1 VVKKTYR
8 SAPPANASAS
18 EPAYRDLATVA
29 EFGTKF
35 EADTV
40 AALASEG
47 GYDVIVRSLTPFVV
61 LGAEAPRGAHLVL
74 ASKAEATDVRRYLDE
89 NGAQIIDDSPGD
101 RLNWKG
107 AAIALVTLLAFL
119 VIAALAYLVKGG

>member
-1 VVKKTYR
+1 MVKKTYR
-8 SAPPANASAS
+8 SAPSRAPAP
-18 EPAYRDLATVA
+18 EPSYRDLATVA

-47 GYDVIVRSLTPFVV
+47 GFDVIVRSLTPFVV
-61 LGAEAPRGAHLVL
+61 MGAEAPRGAHLVL
-74 ASKAEATDVRRYLDE
+74 ASKDEATDVRRYLDE
-89 NGAQIIDDSPGD
+89 NGAQIIDDSPSE

-107 AAIALVTLLAFL
+107 AVIAMVILLAFL
-119 VIAALAYLVKGG
+119 MLSAAAYWIKSG